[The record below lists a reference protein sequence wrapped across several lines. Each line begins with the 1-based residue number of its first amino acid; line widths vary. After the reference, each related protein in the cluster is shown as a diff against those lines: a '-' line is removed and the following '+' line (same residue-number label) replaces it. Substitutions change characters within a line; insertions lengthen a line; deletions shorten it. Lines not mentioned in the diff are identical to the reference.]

1 MISHRPRVVAEI
13 DVKAI
18 IHNYKQI
25 RNNLPRDVG
34 IMSIVKADGY
44 GHGAVEIAQILQK
57 EGVNYLAVAIA
68 SEGAQL
74 REAGIT
80 TPILVLGYT
89 PAADIPILIDH
100 DLTQTIFSYEMAKFI
115 SYEASKLEKRIKIH
129 IKVDTGMGR
138 IGFLAYPASIK
149 EIVDI
154 NQLPNI
160 EIEGIFTHFSS
171 ADEAESSYTKEQ
183 TSIFHGFL
191 KELQQVGIEI
201 PMIHAANSAGIIMHK
216 NTYFNMV
223 RLGIALYGHYPSEET
238 ATHGIGLIPAMSLK
252 TQVVHVKE
260 LPKGHTIGYNRTYI
274 TEEKTK
280 IATIPIGYADGYA
293 RRLSNKGR
301 VLIRGEYAPV
311 VGNICMDQFMV
322 DVSHINY
329 VGVGDEV
336 VIFGKQKE
344 KEIAVEE
351 IAQMLGT
358 INYEI
363 ICMIG
368 KRIPRIYV

>member
-1 MISHRPRVVAEI
+1 MISHRPRVIAQI
-13 DVKAI
+13 DVNAI
-18 IHNYKQI
+18 IHNYRQI
-25 RNNLPRDVG
+25 RNSLPSYIK

-57 EGVNYLAVAIA
+57 EAVDYLAVAIA
-68 SEGAQL
+68 AEGGEL

-89 PAADIPILIDH
+89 PAADIPILIEN
-100 DLTQTIFSYEMAKFI
+100 DLTQTIFSYEMAKYI
-115 SYEASKLEKRIKIH
+115 SYEASKLGKRIKIH

-138 IGFLAYPASIK
+138 IGFLPHPTSIE
-149 EIVDI
+149 EIMDI

-160 EIEGIFTHFSS
+160 EIEGIFTHFAS
-171 ADEAESSYTKEQ
+171 ADEGDKTYTKEQ
-183 TSIFHGFL
+183 SSIFHGFL
-191 KELQQVGIEI
+191 KELQQVGIEFPI
-201 PMIHAANSAGIIMHK
+201 IHAANSAGIIMHK
-216 NTYFNMV
+216 NTHLSMV
-223 RLGIALYGHYPSEET
+223 RLGIALYGHYPSEEA
-238 ATHGIGLIPAMSLK
+238 ATYGLDIIPAMSLK
-252 TQVVHVKE
+252 TQVVHIKE
-260 LPKGHTIGYNRTYI
+260 VPKGQSIGYNRMYT
-274 TEEKTK
+274 TTKKTK

-293 RRLSNKGR
+293 RGLSNKGR
-301 VLIRGEYAPV
+301 VLIRGEYATV

-322 DVSHINY
+322 DVTHINY
-329 VGVGDEV
+329 VDVGDEV
-336 VIFGKQKE
+336 VIFGKQSG

-351 IAQMLGT
+351 IADLLGT